1 MCNTKGVNLKKMEKK
16 RYKLKWKRITV
27 AIIILI
33 LVIVNVIQ
41 IISHFSVKRT
51 KHEQTSEIGTN
62 TQVETKT
69 SENAVKNENNDIS
82 RFCTLHVVT
91 CPDEFDNE
99 TELVKQISA
108 KYGVDWKL
116 IEAIVRHETGNRTSR
131 AYHELNN
138 VGGLM
143 GKDGL
148 MKFETKEESY
158 ERLVYVIKNYYI
170 DMGLTTIEQIQKKY
184 APIGAEN
191 DPNNLNSHW
200 TSSVKKIY
208 EEIDLE
214 IDLYREKRR

>member
-1 MCNTKGVNLKKMEKK
+1 MKKK
-16 RYKLKWKRITV
+16 RYKLKWKRIIV

-41 IISHFSVKRT
+41 IISYFSVKRT
-51 KHEQTSEIGTN
+51 KYEQTSESRPN

-108 KYGVDWKL
+108 KYDVDWKL

-148 MKFETKEESY
+148 MKFDSKEESY
-158 ERLVYVIKNYYI
+158 ERLVYVIKKYYI
-170 DMGLTTIEQIQKKY
+170 DMGLTTIEEIQKKY
-184 APIGAEN
+184 APVGVEN
-191 DPNNLNSHW
+191 DPNNLNQYW
-200 TSSVKKIY
+200 VKGVKSIY
-208 EEIDLE
+208 ENL
-214 IDLYREKRR
+214 

>member
-1 MCNTKGVNLKKMEKK
+1 MKKK
-16 RYKLKWKRITV
+16 RYKLKWKRIIV

-33 LVIVNVIQ
+33 LIIVNVIQ

-51 KHEQTSEIGTN
+51 KYEQTYPIDINYHAE
-62 TQVETKT
+62 QKT
-69 SENAVKNENNDIS
+69 SKNVVKNENNDIS

-91 CPDEFDNE
+91 CHEEDE
-99 TELVKQISA
+99 TELVKKISA
-108 KYGVDWKL
+108 KYDVDWKL

-143 GKDGL
+143 GKEGL
-148 MKFETKEESY
+148 MKFDSKEESY

-191 DPNNLNSHW
+191 DPNNLNQHW
-200 TSSVKKIY
+200 VKGVKSIY
-208 EEIDLE
+208 ENL
-214 IDLYREKRR
+214 

>member
-1 MCNTKGVNLKKMEKK
+1 MKKKK
-16 RYKLKWKRITV
+16 RKLNKKGKLLIIFLSTLLIMSIFQILGTNKR
-27 AIIILI
+27 
-33 LVIVNVIQ
+33 
-41 IISHFSVKRT
+41 R
-51 KHEQTSEIGTN
+51 TSEIGTN

-69 SENAVKNENNDIS
+69 SENAVKMQNTAHKDHD
-82 RFCTLHVVT
+82 RFCGLYSIT
-91 CPDEFDNE
+91 CPEEDE
-99 TELVKQISA
+99 TELVKKISA
-108 KYGVDWKL
+108 KYDVDWKL

-131 AYHELNN
+131 AYRELNN

>member
-1 MCNTKGVNLKKMEKK
+1 MRKK
-16 RYKLKWKRITV
+16 RYRILWHRV
-27 AIIILI
+27 IIAVILLILI
-33 LVIVNVIQ
+33 ITSSIK

-62 TQVETKT
+62 TQVETKV
-69 SENAVKNENNDIS
+69 SKNAVKNENNDTS

-91 CPDEFDNE
+91 CYEENE
-99 TELVKQISA
+99 TELVKKISA
-108 KYGVDWKL
+108 KYDVDWKL

-148 MKFETKEESY
+148 MKFDSKEESY

-170 DMGLTTIEQIQKKY
+170 DQGLTTIEQIQKKY

-191 DPNNLNSHW
+191 DPNNLNQYW
-200 TSSVKKIY
+200 TSSVRAIY
-208 EEIDLE
+208 ESLE
-214 IDLYREKRR
+214 G